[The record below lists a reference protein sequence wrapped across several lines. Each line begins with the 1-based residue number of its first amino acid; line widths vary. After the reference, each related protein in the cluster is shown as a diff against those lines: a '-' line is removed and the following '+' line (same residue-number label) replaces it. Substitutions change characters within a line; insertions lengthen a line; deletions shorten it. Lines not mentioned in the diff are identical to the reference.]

1 MSGELIG
8 YARESSDK
16 QEMEGNALTKQIHR
30 LRDAG
35 AIRIFYDIAQRSNNK
50 RDGLLQLIKYVKS
63 RPVGTIQ
70 KIIFTRIDRLTSN
83 IVLFSQLFE
92 VLKQHKVKMEALDD
106 ALDMESLGGKLAT
119 NIRVIA
125 AEFETEM
132 LSLRVG
138 KDLEVRRK
146 NKKPHYVT
154 PFGYVRNCDRYH
166 LDSTPV
172 VCTLCDRKEYTLQEV
187 ARLIVDIYFQ
197 ARSYRQTALQLND
210 LFGVCRNTRTL
221 KDKENSNI
229 IDIGDDISSALTK
242 PQTKNPGL
250 GWTAKGLQ
258 LWLKNPVLA
267 GGTPY
272 DQRLRNKYSHVYQ
285 EDKIVWD
292 THPEQCL
299 ITLQER
305 EEILTIARENK
316 NNSWASVPPAVNN
329 IYAGLIHCA
338 QCGGAFFIQTS
349 QYRHKADR
357 LVSYYQCNTYNKNRL
372 CQNKPMISDIKV
384 EKQLI
389 PLLCHKAEALAA
401 LSDEP
406 DSHDQI
412 DEPEK
417 VTALRQQ
424 LRQLRSIP
432 GNNHAIAQAID
443 SINQQISSILSD
455 IKNKH
460 QSYLMGR
467 ENIVAA
473 LSNPLYWQEMEADDK
488 KQLLKGCLKSIRV
501 DDGQIVGIIF
511 SNKLSL
517 TEQY

>member
-1 MSGELIG
+1 MSYEVIG

-16 QEMEGNALTKQIHR
+16 QEMEGNALTKQIRR

-35 AIRIFYDIAQRSNNK
+35 AARIFYDIAQRSNNK
-50 RDGLLQLIKYVKS
+50 RDGLLQLIKYIKS
-63 RPVGTIQ
+63 RPVGSIQ

-92 VLKQHKVKMEALDD
+92 VLKQHKIKMEALDD

-146 NKKPHYVT
+146 NKKPHYIT
-154 PFGYVRNCDRYH
+154 PFGYVRDGDRYE
-166 LDSTPV
+166 LDRTPV
-172 VCTLCDRKEYTLQEV
+172 VCMLDDRKEYTKKQV

-197 ARSYRQTALQLND
+197 VRSYRQTALQLND
-210 LFGVCRNTRTL
+210 FFGVCRNSRTL

-229 IDIGDDISSALTK
+229 IDIGDEISSTLTK

-258 LWLKNPVLA
+258 LWLRNPVLA

-272 DQRLRNKYSHVYQ
+272 DQRLRNKYSPVYQ

-299 ITLQER
+299 ISLQER
-305 EEILTIARENK
+305 EEILTIARENR
-316 NNSWASVPPAVNN
+316 NNSWASVLAASNN
-329 IYAGLIHCA
+329 IYVSLLHCA
-338 QCGGAFFIQTS
+338 QCRGALFIQTS
-349 QYRHKADR
+349 QHRKKANR

-372 CQNKPMISDIKV
+372 CQNKAMISDIKV

-389 PLLCHKAEALAA
+389 PLLCQKAEALAA
-401 LSDEP
+401 LEDEP
-406 DSHDQI
+406 DSYDEI
-412 DEPEK
+412 DEPQE
-417 VTALRQQ
+417 VTVLRQQ
-424 LRQLRSIP
+424 YRQLMLIP
-432 GNNHAIAQAID
+432 GNNPAIAQAID
-443 SINQQISSILSD
+443 SINQQINSILAD

-460 QSYLMGR
+460 QSYLVGR

-473 LSNPLYWQEMEADDK
+473 FSNPLYWQEIDADDK
-488 KQLLKGCLKSIRV
+488 KQLLKGCLKSIQV
-501 DDGQIVGIIF
+501 NEGQIVGIMFRNI
-511 SNKLSL
+511 
-517 TEQY
+517 

>member
-1 MSGELIG
+1 MSYEVIG

-16 QEMEGNALTKQIHR
+16 QEMEGNALTKQIRR

-35 AIRIFYDIAQRSNNK
+35 AARIFYDIAQRSNNK
-50 RDGLLQLIKYVKS
+50 RDGLLQLIKYIKS
-63 RPVGTIQ
+63 RPVGSIQ
-70 KIIFTRIDRLTSN
+70 KIIFTRVDRLTSN

-92 VLKQHKVKMEALDD
+92 VLKQHKIKMEALDD

-146 NKKPHYVT
+146 NKKPHYIT
-154 PFGYVRNCDRYH
+154 PFGYVRDGDRYE
-166 LDSTPV
+166 LDRTPV
-172 VCTLCDRKEYTLQEV
+172 VCTLDDRKEYTKKQV
-187 ARLIVDIYFQ
+187 ARLIVDIYLQ
-197 ARSYRQTALQLND
+197 VRSYRQTALQLND
-210 LFGVCRNTRTL
+210 FFGVCRNTRTL

-229 IDIGDDISSALTK
+229 IDIGDEISSTLTK

-258 LWLKNPVLA
+258 LWLRNPVLA

-272 DQRLRNKYSHVYQ
+272 DQRLRNKYSPVYQ

-305 EEILTIARENK
+305 EEILTIARENR
-316 NNSWASVPPAVNN
+316 NNSWASVPAAVNN
-329 IYAGLIHCA
+329 IYTGLLHCA
-338 QCGGAFFIQTS
+338 QCRGALFIQTS
-349 QYRHKADR
+349 QHRQKANR

-372 CQNKPMISDIKV
+372 CQNKAMISDIKV

-389 PLLCHKAEALAA
+389 PLLCQKAEALAA
-401 LSDEP
+401 LEDEP
-406 DSHDQI
+406 DSYDEI
-412 DEPEK
+412 DEPQE
-417 VTALRQQ
+417 VTVLRQQ
-424 LRQLRSIP
+424 YRQLMLIP
-432 GNNHAIAQAID
+432 GNNPAIAQAID
-443 SINQQISSILSD
+443 SINQQINSILAD

-460 QSYLMGR
+460 QSYLVRR

-473 LSNPLYWQEMEADDK
+473 FSNPLYWQEIDADDK
-488 KQLLKGCLKSIRV
+488 KQLLKGCLKSIQV
-501 DDGQIVGIIF
+501 NEGQIVGIMFRNI
-511 SNKLSL
+511 
-517 TEQY
+517 

>member
-1 MSGELIG
+1 MSGEIIG

-16 QEMEGNALTKQIHR
+16 QEIEGNALTKQICR
-30 LRDAG
+30 LRDSG
-35 AIRIFYDIAQRSNNK
+35 ATRIFYDIAQRSNNK
-50 RDGLLQLIKYVKS
+50 RDGLLQLIKYIKS
-63 RPVGTIQ
+63 HPVGSIQ

-146 NKKPHYVT
+146 NGKPHYII
-154 PFGYVRNCDRYH
+154 PFGYVRDCDRYQ
-166 LDSTPV
+166 LDNTPV
-172 VCTLCDRKEYTLQEV
+172 ICTLHDRKEYTRSQV
-187 ARLIVDIYFQ
+187 ARLVVDTYFQ
-197 ARSYRQTALQLND
+197 ARSYRQTVIQLND
-210 LFGVCRNTRTL
+210 FFGVWRNTHTF

-229 IDIGDDISSALTK
+229 INIGDEISNALTK
-242 PQTKNPGL
+242 PQRRNPGL

-258 LWLKNPVLA
+258 LWLRNPVLA

-272 DQRLRNKYSHVYQ
+272 DQRLRNKYSPVYR

-292 THPEQCL
+292 THPDQYL

-305 EEILTIARENK
+305 EEILTIARENR
-316 NNSWASVPPAVNN
+316 NNSWASVPPTVNN
-329 IYAGLIHCA
+329 IYAGLLHCA

-349 QYRHKADR
+349 QYRQKADR

-372 CQNKPMISDIKV
+372 CQNKAMISDIQI

-389 PLLCHKAEALAA
+389 PLLCQKAETLAA
-401 LSDEP
+401 LEDEP
-406 DSHDQI
+406 DNYEEI
-412 DEPEK
+412 EEPEE
-417 VTALRQQ
+417 VAVLRLQ
-424 LRQLRSIP
+424 LRQLTVIP
-432 GNNHAIAQAID
+432 GNNPAIAQAID
-443 SINQQISSILSD
+443 SINQQINSIFVD

-460 QSYLMGR
+460 QSYLVGR

-473 LSNPLYWQEMEADDK
+473 FSSPLYWQEIDADDK

-501 DDGQIVGIIF
+501 NDGQIIDILF
-511 SNKLSL
+511 RNI
-517 TEQY
+517 

>member
-1 MSGELIG
+1 MSGEIIG

-16 QEMEGNALTKQIHR
+16 QEIEGNALTKQICR
-30 LRDAG
+30 LRDSG
-35 AIRIFYDIAQRSNNK
+35 ATPIFYDIAQRSNNK

-63 RPVGTIQ
+63 RPVGSIQ

-146 NKKPHYVT
+146 NRKPHYIT
-154 PFGYVRNCDRYH
+154 PFGYIRDCDRYQ
-166 LDSTPV
+166 LDHTPV
-172 VCTLCDRKEYTLQEV
+172 VCTLHDRKEYTRSHL
-187 ARLIVDIYFQ
+187 ARFVVDTYFQ
-197 ARSYRQTALQLND
+197 ARSYRQTAIQLND
-210 LFGVCRNTRTL
+210 FFGVCRNTYII

-229 IDIGDDISSALTK
+229 INISDEISSTLTK
-242 PQTKNPGL
+242 PQRRNPGL

-258 LWLKNPVLA
+258 LWLRNPILA

-272 DQRLRNKYSHVYQ
+272 DQRRRNKYSPVYQ

-305 EEILTIARENK
+305 EEILTVARENR
-316 NNSWASVPPAVNN
+316 NNSWASVPPTVNN
-329 IYAGLIHCA
+329 IYAGLLHCA

-349 QYRHKADR
+349 QYRRKADR

-372 CQNKPMISDIKV
+372 CKNKTMISDIQI

-389 PLLCHKAEALAA
+389 PLLCQKAETLAT
-401 LSDEP
+401 LEDEL
-406 DSHDQI
+406 DNHEEI
-412 DEPEK
+412 DEPEE
-417 VTALRQQ
+417 VVVLRQQ
-424 LRQLRSIP
+424 LRQLTVIP
-432 GNNHAIAQAID
+432 GNNPAIAQAID
-443 SINQQISSILSD
+443 SINQQIKSMLTD
-455 IKNKH
+455 VKNKH
-460 QSYLMGR
+460 QSYLVGR

-473 LSNPLYWQEMEADDK
+473 FSNPLYWQEIDADDK

-501 DDGQIVGIIF
+501 NDGQIVDIIF
-511 SNKLSL
+511 RAC
-517 TEQY
+517 

>member
-1 MSGELIG
+1 MSYEVIG

-16 QEMEGNALTKQIHR
+16 QEMEGNALTKQIRR

-35 AIRIFYDIAQRSNNK
+35 AARIFYDIAQRSNNK
-50 RDGLLQLIKYVKS
+50 RDGLLQLIKYIKS
-63 RPVGTIQ
+63 RPVGSIQ
-70 KIIFTRIDRLTSN
+70 KIIFTRVDRLTSN

-92 VLKQHKVKMEALDD
+92 VLKQHKIKMEALDD

-146 NKKPHYVT
+146 NKKPHYIT
-154 PFGYVRNCDRYH
+154 PFGYVRDGDRYE
-166 LDSTPV
+166 LDRTPV
-172 VCTLCDRKEYTLQEV
+172 VCTLDERKEYTKKKV
-187 ARLIVDIYFQ
+187 ARLVVDIYFQ
-197 ARSYRQTALQLND
+197 VRSYRQTALQLNH

-229 IDIGDDISSALTK
+229 IDIGDEISSTLTK

-258 LWLKNPVLA
+258 LWLRNPVLA

-272 DQRLRNKYSHVYQ
+272 DQRLRNKYSPVYQ

-305 EEILTIARENK
+305 EEILTIARENR
-316 NNSWASVPPAVNN
+316 NNSWASVLAASNN
-329 IYAGLIHCA
+329 IYVSLLHCA
-338 QCGGAFFIQTS
+338 QCRGALFIQTS
-349 QYRHKADR
+349 QHRKKANR

-372 CQNKPMISDIKV
+372 CQNKAMISDIKV

-389 PLLCHKAEALAA
+389 PLLCQKAEALAA
-401 LSDEP
+401 LEDEP
-406 DSHDQI
+406 DSYDEI
-412 DEPEK
+412 DEPQE
-417 VTALRQQ
+417 VTVLRQQ
-424 LRQLRSIP
+424 YRQLMLIP
-432 GNNHAIAQAID
+432 GNNPAIAQAID
-443 SINQQISSILSD
+443 SINQQINSILAD

-460 QSYLMGR
+460 QSYLVRR

-473 LSNPLYWQEMEADDK
+473 FSNPLYWQEIDANDK
-488 KQLLKGCLKSIRV
+488 KQLLKGCLKSIQV
-501 DDGQIVGIIF
+501 NEGQIVGIMFRNI
-511 SNKLSL
+511 
-517 TEQY
+517 